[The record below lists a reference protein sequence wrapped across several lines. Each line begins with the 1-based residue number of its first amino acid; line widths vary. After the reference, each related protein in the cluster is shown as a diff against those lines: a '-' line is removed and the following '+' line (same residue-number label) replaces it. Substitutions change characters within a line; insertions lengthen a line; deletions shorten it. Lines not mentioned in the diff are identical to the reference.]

1 MDEFISY
8 GRFQCTELAPH
19 KNRGLEIT
27 YIEKGMLE
35 WMVEG
40 VPEKVETG
48 TVFFT
53 LPWQVHGSLH
63 PREPD
68 NILWHVLFHLE
79 EDYSSPRKQFR
90 FPKTLGFSPREMKL
104 LGTTLAASNRH
115 GFRATPALRSLLPA
129 LVTELQSTHELR
141 EAHARTLLRGV
152 LVELKRIVKGEAVD
166 REKHTRSEQR
176 TQAFITELPSTCDQH
191 WTLAKMASH
200 CGIQRTQLG
209 KVFQKLTGSSPMEYL
224 FRLRMERA
232 KTLLRETDIKIID
245 IAFECGYSSSQYF
258 ANAFKQ
264 STDMSPTEYRLHCRR
279 STTSDFGKWS
289 GIDFR
294 SEQEEQRRIQDFS
307 ES

>member
-1 MDEFISY
+1 
-8 GRFQCTELAPH
+8 
-19 KNRGLEIT
+19 
-27 YIEKGMLE
+27 
-35 WMVEG
+35 
-40 VPEKVETG
+40 
-48 TVFFT
+48 
-53 LPWQVHGSLH
+53 
-63 PREPD
+63 
-68 NILWHVLFHLE
+68 
-79 EDYSSPRKQFR
+79 
-90 FPKTLGFSPREMKL
+90 MKL
-104 LGTTLAASNRH
+104 LSTTLAASNRH
-115 GFRATPALRSLLPA
+115 GFRATPALRNLLPA

-141 EAHARTLLRGV
+141 EAHASPLLRGV

-245 IAFECGYSSSQYF
+245 IAFECGYGSSQYF

-264 STDMSPTEYRLHCRR
+264 STGTSPSGYRLHCKRP
-279 STTSDFGKWS
+279 TATDLEKWAAI
-289 GIDFR
+289 GFR
-294 SEQEEQRRIQDFS
+294 SEREERRRIQDFS
-307 ES
+307 GD